1 MYEKIKM
8 DASCLQIDRCV
19 VISRMRIDAILEID
33 RGKIIYRVVTKNVE
47 FPIVWQAVKI
57 NKRTL
62 PIHTF
67 SSSLVDTVAILA
79 QGNNWILR
87 SRNPFYVFSKRFDSD
102 GRTFFIFS
110 INVCHSIYV

>member
-62 PIHTF
+62 PIVHTF

-87 SRNPFYVFSKRFDSD
+87 SRNPFYVFSRRFDSD
-102 GRTFFIFS
+102 RRTFFIFEF
-110 INVCHSIYV
+110 